1 MKGVIFSEL
10 IRWVEEAFSP
20 AIADRMIS
28 EAHLPNDGGY
38 TAVGNYPHE
47 QALAMIGALVTITG
61 QPVRELADAYGYWLA
76 PRFAELYPQ
85 LFVGYHDAI
94 SFLRALDGI
103 HQKEVTKLYP
113 DARTPSVIAHV
124 DGQDLLVSYAS
135 HRPFADV
142 AYGLIRGYIDHF
154 GDDLIVIRDE
164 ETPGP
169 HAARFIV
176 HRKLPVNPDPA

>member
-10 IRWVEEAFSP
+10 VRWVDEVFTP
-20 AIADRMIS
+20 AIADQMIS
-28 EAHLPNDGGY
+28 GSRLPNDGSY
-38 TAVGNYPHE
+38 TNVGSYPHE
-47 QALAMIGALVTITG
+47 QALAMIGRLVEIIG
-61 QPVRELADAYGYWLA
+61 MPVRDLADAYGYWLA

-85 LFVGYHDAI
+85 FFGGYSDAI
-94 SFLRALDGI
+94 TFLRAIDGI

-124 DGQDLLVSYAS
+124 EGQDLLVSYAS

-142 AYGLIRGYIDHF
+142 AFGPIRGYIDYF
-154 GDDLIVIRDE
+154 GDDLIIERDE
-164 ETPGP
+164 ATPGP

-176 HRKLPVNPDPA
+176 ARK

>member
-10 IRWVEEAFSP
+10 IHWVEEAYSP

-28 EAHLPNDGGY
+28 DAQMPNDGSY
-38 TAVGNYPHE
+38 TKVGSYPHE
-47 QALAMIGALVTITG
+47 QALAMIGQLVEITG
-61 QPVRELADAYGYWLA
+61 KPVRELADAYGYWLA
-76 PRFAELYPQ
+76 SRFAELYPQ
-85 LFVGYHDAI
+85 FFVGFSDSI
-94 SFLRALDGI
+94 SFLQAIDGI

-124 DGQDLLVSYAS
+124 EGQDLLVSYAS

-142 AYGLIRGYIDHF
+142 AYGLVRGYIDFF
-154 GDDLIVIRDE
+154 GDDLVIVRDE

-176 HRKLPVNPDPA
+176 QRK

>member
-10 IRWVEEAFSP
+10 IRWVEQCYTP
-20 AIADRMIS
+20 AVADRMIS
-28 EAHLPNDGGY
+28 GARLASDGSY
-38 TAVGNYPHE
+38 TAVGNYPRE
-47 QALAMIGALVTITG
+47 EALAMIGQLAELTG
-61 QPVRELADAYGYWLA
+61 KSGSELADAYGYWLA

-85 LFVGYHDAI
+85 LFGGFADAV
-94 SFLRALDGI
+94 SFLKALDGI

-113 DARTPSVIAHV
+113 DARTPSVLAHV
-124 DGQDLLVSYAS
+124 DGEDLLVSYAS

-142 AYGLIRGYIDHF
+142 AFGLIRGYIDYF
-154 GDDLIVIRDE
+154 GDDLEVFRDE

-176 HRKLPVNPDPA
+176 KQRSPIE

>member
-1 MKGVIFSEL
+1 MKGLIFSEL
-10 IRWVEEAFSP
+10 IRWVEEAYSP

-28 EAHLPNDGGY
+28 GAGLPGDGSY
-38 TAVGNYPHE
+38 TGVGNYPHE
-47 QALAMIGALVTITG
+47 QALAMIGQLVEITG
-61 QPVRELADAYGYWLA
+61 APVRELADAYGYWLA

-85 LFVGYHDAI
+85 FFTGYTDAI
-94 SFLRALDGI
+94 AFLKAIDGI

-124 DGQDLLVSYAS
+124 DGADLLVSYAS

-142 AYGLIRGYIDHF
+142 AYGLIRGYIDYF
-154 GDDLIVIRDE
+154 GDDLVIVRDE

-169 HAARFIV
+169 HAARFLLQ
-176 HRKLPVNPDPA
+176 RK